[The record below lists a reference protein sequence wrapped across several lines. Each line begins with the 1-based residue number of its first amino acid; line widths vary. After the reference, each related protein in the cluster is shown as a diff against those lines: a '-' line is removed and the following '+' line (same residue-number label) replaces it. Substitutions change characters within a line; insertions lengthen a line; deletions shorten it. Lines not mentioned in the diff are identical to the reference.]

1 MKNLLFSLSSS
12 GKSFIEELWDYF
24 VEYYLEAENIY
35 PNLGIDGTSM
45 VTLPVILAGLL
56 IGTLIAVFAVM
67 RDSRVIGAY
76 VRDMLKKGSVGKE
89 NAVTLYEL
97 HTDERSGFARA
108 LRKSVTL
115 RRFVRCVEEEE
126 FYEKK
131 NSGED
136 VGSDEYRHTGE
147 EHYYIPED
155 KRIAAE
161 FKYIKRGVSVLAIP
175 VIVLGLVVAFF
186 GLMLV
191 LPYILSLLDAFVGT
205 FNSI

>member
-1 MKNLLFSLSSS
+1 MKNLLFSLSSG
-12 GKSFIEELWDYF
+12 GKSLIEELWDYF
-24 VEYYLEAENIY
+24 VEFYLEAENIY
-35 PNLGIDGTSM
+35 PNLGMDGTSM
-45 VTLPVILAGLL
+45 VTLPVILAGLC
-56 IGTLIAVFAVM
+56 IGTFIAVFAVM
-67 RDSRVIGAY
+67 RDSRIIGSY
-76 VRDMLKKGSVGKE
+76 VRDMLAKGSVGKE

-108 LRKSVTL
+108 LRRSVTL
-115 RRFVRCVEEEE
+115 RRFVRCLEDEE

-131 NSGED
+131 INGED
-136 VGSDEYRHTGE
+136 VGADEYSHVEG

-175 VIVLGLVVAFF
+175 LILVGLVVAFF

-191 LPYILSLLDAFVGT
+191 LPYILSLLDAFVGS